1 MLLHSGWFWLLLSV
15 LVFWALGAYN
25 RLVRLRAQVGQHF
38 GPLESVL
45 MNYQELVHQAVTSA
59 ASAPQLWATSY
70 APDLGADQWTRLQVA
85 ASLST
90 VAMARMQ
97 SHPLELDS
105 VKALQD
111 AASELQD
118 AWLAL
123 IHPDVYYVSVPE
135 ALKQRWLELDL
146 LVQPEVQRFNAA
158 IQDYNQA
165 IAQYPAA
172 LLAKVFQFHPATIL

>member
-1 MLLHSGWFWLLLSV
+1 MLSGWLWLLSAI

-25 RLVRLRAQVGQHF
+25 RLVRLRAQVVQQF
-38 GPLESVL
+38 APLEAVL
-45 MNYQELVHQAVTSA
+45 MNYQELVHQAVTAA
-59 ASAPQLWATSY
+59 ASAPQLWAAASIT
-70 APDLGADQWTRLQVA
+70 PDLGSDHLTRLQVA

-97 SHPLELDS
+97 THALEEDS
-105 VKALQD
+105 IKAMQD

-118 AWLAL
+118 AWAAL
-123 IHPDVYYVSVPE
+123 IHPDVYYISVPE

-146 LVQPEVQRFNAA
+146 LVTPELQRFNNA
-158 IQDYNQA
+158 ITDYNQA

-172 LLAKVFQFHPATIL
+172 LLAKLFQFHPASIL

>member
-1 MLLHSGWFWLLLSV
+1 MHSGWLWLIAAI

-25 RLVRLRAQVGQHF
+25 RLVRLRAQVSQQF
-38 GPLESVL
+38 VPLEAVL
-45 MNYQELVHQAVTSA
+45 MNYQEVVHQAVTSVA
-59 ASAPQLWATSY
+59 AAPQLWATSMG
-70 APDLGADQWTRLQVA
+70 PELGSDHLTRLQVA

-97 SHPLELDS
+97 THALEADS
-105 VKALQD
+105 VKAMQD

-118 AWLAL
+118 AWSGL
-123 IHPDVYYVSVPE
+123 IHPDVYYISVPD

-146 LVQPEVQRFNAA
+146 LVTPELQRFNAA
-158 IQDYNQA
+158 ITDYNQA

-172 LLAKVFQFHPATIL
+172 LLAKLFQFHPASLL

>member
-1 MLLHSGWFWLLLSV
+1 MLLHSGWFWLLLSI

-25 RLVRLRAQVGQHF
+25 RLVRLRAQVGQQF
-38 GPLESVL
+38 GPLENVL
-45 MNYQELVHQAVTSA
+45 MNYQEVVHQAVTSA
-59 ASAPQLWATSY
+59 ASAPQLWATAY

-85 ASLST
+85 ASLCT

-97 SHPLELDS
+97 THPLEPDS

-123 IHPDVYYVSVPE
+123 IHPDVYYVSVPDQ
-135 ALKQRWLELDL
+135 LKQRWIELDL
-146 LVQPEVQRFNAA
+146 LVQPEVQRFNLA
-158 IQDYNQA
+158 IDEYNNA

-172 LLAKVFQFHPATIL
+172 LLAKVFQFHPAAQL

>member
-1 MLLHSGWFWLLLSV
+1 MFSGWLGLLGAI

-25 RLVRLRAQVGQHF
+25 RLVRLRAQVAQQF
-38 GPLESVL
+38 GPLEAVL
-45 MNYQELVHQAVTSA
+45 MNYQELVHQAVTA
-59 ASAPQLWATSY
+59 AATAPQLWATSM
-70 APDLGADQWTRLQVA
+70 APDMGTDHLTRLQVA

-97 SHPLELDS
+97 SHPLEADS
-105 VKALQD
+105 IKALQD

-118 AWLAL
+118 AWAAL
-123 IHPDVYYVSVPE
+123 IHPDVYHISVPD
-135 ALKQRWLELDL
+135 ALQQRWLELDL
-146 LVQPEVQRFNAA
+146 LVTPELQRFNAA

-172 LLAKVFQFHPATIL
+172 LLAKLFQFRPATVL